1 MEKQAIMNYF
11 NTNYEKAL
19 KQASQIKLIVTDLDG
34 VLTDGGIILDDNGM
48 EYKRFQVKDGQII
61 PYLHKFEI
69 KTGIITGRNVQV
81 SKIRCEQM
89 GVDFHFHG
97 IRDKWATLL
106 EVIGEMK
113 LNPSQV
119 AYIGDDIIDL
129 ELLLNVGFSAAP
141 ADAMDY
147 VKEKVTYVTLKKGGQ
162 GAFRELAD
170 LILFSNGNLPSS
182 PVKINSSSPNY

>member
-1 MEKQAIMNYF
+1 MMDYF
-11 NTNYEKAL
+11 NTNFEEVLNKARE
-19 KQASQIKLIVTDLDG
+19 IKLLVTDLDG

-61 PYLHKFEI
+61 PYLRDNGI
-69 KTGIITGRNVQV
+69 KTGIITGRNVSV

-89 GVDFHFHG
+89 GVDFHLHG
-97 IRDKWATLL
+97 IREKWPTLSAVM
-106 EVIGEMK
+106 EEME
-113 LNPSQV
+113 LNPNQV

-141 ADAMDY
+141 ADAIHY
-147 VKEKVTYVTLKKGGQ
+147 VKEKVDYVTLKKGGQ

-170 LILFSNGNLPSS
+170 LILFAGGNLPSM
-182 PVKINSSSPNY
+182 PAKNLT